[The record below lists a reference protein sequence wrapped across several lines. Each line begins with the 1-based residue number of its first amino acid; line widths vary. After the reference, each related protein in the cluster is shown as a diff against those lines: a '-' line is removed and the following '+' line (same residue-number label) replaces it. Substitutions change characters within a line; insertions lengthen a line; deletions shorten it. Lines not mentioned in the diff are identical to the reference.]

1 MEKVLFDSDNL
12 MYNRFDIIYEEA
24 MDFTQEF
31 EGKEYSVLVHCENGM
46 AKINTWGK
54 SIPGQVMKNIVS
66 GIFENQR
73 VFCIEVTRTDNNF
86 EKFLY
91 EQNDFRVPLPNSVE
105 ELLSRVE
112 RRDRATI
119 RRKKR
124 WLDERV
130 GTINIEHY
138 SEDIPT
144 EIVDT
149 YFIWKKSSHG
159 TDYKL
164 SSKEYLEKYYVT
176 DALVLLAGGTAIGI
190 AFYCKCED
198 IVYFENFSYNSAY
211 REYSPGLLMYEVLLE
226 HLIERKCRYLYM
238 AGGNYIYKRR
248 FGSEENKCFSGQI
261 YREEV
266 LLQLSALFSD
276 NKISGDIAIY
286 GYGRYGHIYKPILDK
301 MGVNVLYAIDRNEEC
316 DGDLDIRNPDS
327 DLSDVSKILI
337 TLKEHND
344 EIERLLITKGK
355 EVFYMTDLI
364 HQAEKN
370 YLKSE
375 ICLRS

>member
-12 MYNRFDIIYEEA
+12 IYNRFDIIYEDYI
-24 MDFTQEF
+24 DFTQEF
-31 EGKEYSVLVHCENGM
+31 EGKEYSILAHCENGV

-54 SIPGQVMKNIVS
+54 SIPDHVMKNLICN
-66 GIFENQR
+66 IFERQR
-73 VFCIEVTRTDNNF
+73 VFCIEITRTVNNF
-86 EKFLY
+86 EEFLY
-91 EQNDFRVPLPNSVE
+91 EQNDFRVPLPNNVE

-130 GTINIEHY
+130 GTIKIQHY
-138 SEDIPT
+138 GKDIPA
-144 EIVDT
+144 ELVDT

-164 SSKEYLEKYYVT
+164 SPKEYLEKYYVT
-176 DALVLLAGGTAIGI
+176 DALVLSAGDIIIGI

-248 FGSEENKCFSGQI
+248 FGSEETKCFSGYI

-266 LLQLSALFSD
+266 LSQLSALFSE
-276 NKISGDIAIY
+276 NKILGNIAIY
-286 GYGRYGHIYKPILDK
+286 GYGRYGHIYKSLLNKI
-301 MGVNVLYAIDRNEEC
+301 GVNVLYAIDKNDEC
-316 DGDLDIRNPDS
+316 DGNIDIRNPNS
-327 DLSDVSKILI
+327 DLSDASKILI

-344 EIERLLITKGK
+344 EVEKLLLEKGK

-370 YLKSE
+370 YLNM
-375 ICLRS
+375 